1 MKNTLVKI
9 LIIAVVAGVVFWLW
23 RSGIMPGALAWF
35 GALLVGLFGGHEVQR
50 AKVKEHAKEVDRLVE
65 EMQDADRRVEELRK
79 QHDEE
84 VKQVDEKAYSD
95 ISTAEL
101 LGSANERE
109 RKRANKTE

>member
-1 MKNTLVKI
+1 
-9 LIIAVVAGVVFWLW
+9 
-23 RSGIMPGALAWF
+23 
-35 GALLVGLFGGHEVQR
+35 VQR